1 MVYDTPIPLEGEF
14 NDEIALMDARKMGEN
29 EAAQRVVEKRAQEIG
44 RGREEIIEEII
55 KMGAGKVG
63 RWQGNIT
70 NGAQDVQQPDD
81 KIDELETLPLCTK
94 SPRMLITG
102 KSAMP

>member
-1 MVYDTPIPLEGEF
+1 MVYDTHIPLEREF
-14 NDEIALMDARKMGEN
+14 DAEIALMDAREMGEN
-29 EAAQRVVEKRAQEIG
+29 EAAQRAAEKRAQEIG
-44 RGREEIIEEII
+44 RGREEIIEEIME
-55 KMGAGKVG
+55 KRTGMVE

-70 NGAQDVQQPDD
+70 NEAQDVQQPDE
-81 KIDELETLPLCTK
+81 KIDELETLPLCTR